1 MNKKYAFFDLDHT
14 LLPVDSC
21 GLWAYF
27 LFTKCGSEE
36 EALTQKQKQFDEE
49 YFHGQLD
56 MEAFMDFEM
65 AILHR
70 FPRKELE
77 VFREEYL
84 RRFIKPK
91 VTKEALDLVQKYK
104 EAGYITV
111 MVTATHRFPVEP
123 IAKLF
128 HMDDL
133 ICSEPEE
140 DEKGEFT
147 GGWISHSFGPNK
159 VTAVKNYMKARGQE
173 EKNWEGCVFYSDSKN
188 DYPLLQTMEDYG
200 GQPYAANPDPYL
212 EKIAKEK
219 RWPIVRLFD
228 SVVAPEPIISEK

>member
-27 LFTKCGSEE
+27 LFTKCGPEE
-36 EALTQKQKQFDEE
+36 EALTQKQKQYDEE

-91 VTKEALDLVQKYK
+91 VTKEALDSFRNIKMPDIVPLWSRPRIVFRSNPSQN
-104 EAGYITV
+104 
-111 MVTATHRFPVEP
+111 
-123 IAKLF
+123 
-128 HMDDL
+128 
-133 ICSEPEE
+133 S
-140 DEKGEFT
+140 FT
-147 GGWISHSFGPNK
+147 WMI
-159 VTAVKNYMKARGQE
+159 
-173 EKNWEGCVFYSDSKN
+173 
-188 DYPLLQTMEDYG
+188 
-200 GQPYAANPDPYL
+200 
-212 EKIAKEK
+212 
-219 RWPIVRLFD
+219 
-228 SVVAPEPIISEK
+228 